1 MAHET
6 EHTTHHPSTSQYV
19 LIAVILFAITIVEF
33 LLIWDRVPIEEH
45 LGASKIPLLVGLSAV
60 KFAIVIM
67 FYMHLK
73 FDNRLLGSVFVSGL
87 ILSFLVGI
95 ALIGLFVGF
104 GGGQRDYAKARAV
117 PYVEHH
123 EGSEAAE
130 ETTTPGAGET
140 TESAGPVAITIGA
153 VGETLGFNIDQI
165 TAASGSE
172 VTITFDNPSSN
183 NQHNLVIVENGTK
196 DAVAA
201 DGTPAGPAND
211 WVAPGDARVIANT
224 KLLNPGT
231 SGEVTFTAPARGTYQ
246 FVCTY
251 PGHNFTMF
259 GDFVVN

>member
-6 EHTTHHPSTSQYV
+6 EHTTNHPSTKQYV
-19 LIAVILFAITIVEF
+19 LIAMILFAITLVEF
-33 LLIWDRVPIEEH
+33 VLIWDRAGIEEH

-73 FDNRLLGSVFVSGL
+73 FDDRLLGSVFISGL

-95 ALIGLFVGF
+95 ALLGLFVGF
-104 GGGQRDYAKARAV
+104 GGGQRDYAAARAI
-117 PYVEHH
+117 PYIEHH
-123 EGSEAAE
+123 EESEAAE
-130 ETTTPGAGET
+130 EPTTPGAGET
-140 TESAGPVAITIGA
+140 AGPVSISIGA
-153 VGETLGFNIDQI
+153 VGETLAFNTNQI
-165 TAASGSE
+165 TAKSGSE
-172 VTITFDNPSSN
+172 VTITFDNPSAN
-183 NQHNLVIVENGTK
+183 NQHNLVVVENGTK
-196 DAVAA
+196 DAVSA

-211 WVAPGDARVIANT
+211 WVAPGDSRVIANT

-231 SGEVTFTAPARGTYQ
+231 SGEVTFTAPAPGTYQ
-246 FVCTY
+246 FVCTF